1 MAKTKK
7 QNVADKLQEQVQ
19 EQMEEQTQETV
30 EAETFEPAVT
40 KEEMEAIAPEGVEL
54 SVGEPSI
61 VSHAETG
68 KLFVSAREAY
78 LHAYENFPV
87 FPANWFITENF
98 TWNEAFANEKKE
110 DGVPTLEVFENV
122 IHTATQLQAI
132 RNFVK
137 KPINIHCWVRQVP
150 HNKRVSKA
158 AMSAHINGRA
168 VDFDITGYSTDKT
181 IATASNLRLPIRVE
195 AGTKGDC
202 HIDIGNSY
210 TNNYKWGIFYP

>member
-1 MAKTKK
+1 MARQKK
-7 QNVADKLQEQVQ
+7 NSVADKLQEQPAVV
-19 EQMEEQTQETV
+19 ETKEETI
-30 EAETFEPAVT
+30 EPAVT
-40 KEEMEAIAPEGVEL
+40 KEEMEAIAVEGVDL

-61 VSHAETG
+61 TSHAETG

-98 TWNEAFANEKKE
+98 TWNEAFANEQAK
-110 DGVPTLEVFENV
+110 DGTPILEVFENV
-122 IHTATQLQAI
+122 VHTAQQLQAI

-137 KPINIHCWVRQVP
+137 KPINIHCWVRQIP
-150 HNKRVSKA
+150 HNKRAGSTA

-195 AGTKGDC
+195 AGTKGYC